1 MVAQLRMPQNFA
13 DQSGTL
19 LDDIKA
25 PSVWRDAAVLPV
37 ISGSF
42 LGDVGVNATPLFRG
56 PLMLS
61 GQVIDAVATQFTST
75 SSLPRNVVI
84 NPRTHVYVVQEP
96 EGMALQRL
104 TFFAFLALPV
114 LPRRLVRRTMHFIIA
129 LQNRLTRS

>member
-1 MVAQLRMPQNFA
+1 MFVVVTAGKVTAGIKEPPVKYHLFRWQLRDDHMVAQLRMPQNFA
-13 DQSGTL
+13 DQSVTL

-61 GQVIDAVATQFTST
+61 EIGRAACRERVCQ
-75 SSLPRNVVI
+75 
-84 NPRTHVYVVQEP
+84 YV
-96 EGMALQRL
+96 
-104 TFFAFLALPV
+104 
-114 LPRRLVRRTMHFIIA
+114 
-129 LQNRLTRS
+129 

>member
-1 MVAQLRMPQNFA
+1 MVLYVYFLMILRPPRSTHVHTLSLHDALPIFRWQLRDDHMVTQLRMPQNFA

-56 PLMLS
+56 TLMLS
-61 GQVIDAVATQFTST
+61 GQVIDAAASKFYKTLHIHS
-75 SSLPRNVVI
+75 N
-84 NPRTHVYVVQEP
+84 
-96 EGMALQRL
+96 
-104 TFFAFLALPV
+104 
-114 LPRRLVRRTMHFIIA
+114 
-129 LQNRLTRS
+129 

>member
-1 MVAQLRMPQNFA
+1 MYVDPRGLHVLTHSVPTRRSSALRWQLREDHRVAQLRMPQNFA

-61 GQVIDAVATQFTST
+61 GQVIDADA
-75 SSLPRNVVI
+75 
-84 NPRTHVYVVQEP
+84 
-96 EGMALQRL
+96 
-104 TFFAFLALPV
+104 
-114 LPRRLVRRTMHFIIA
+114 
-129 LQNRLTRS
+129 

>member
-56 PLMLS
+56 PLMLY
-61 GQVIDAVATQFTST
+61 GQVIDADATQFTRT
-75 SSLPRNVVI
+75 LTFPRNVLTQT
-84 NPRTHVYVVQEP
+84 RTPAPGGEEP
-96 EGMALQRL
+96 AR
-104 TFFAFLALPV
+104 
-114 LPRRLVRRTMHFIIA
+114 
-129 LQNRLTRS
+129 NRKDGR

>member
-61 GQVIDAVATQFTST
+61 GQVIDADATQFTRTLSF
-75 SSLPRNVVI
+75 PRHVVI
-84 NPRTHVYVVQEP
+84 QTRT
-96 EGMALQRL
+96 LDRKS
-104 TFFAFLALPV
+104 
-114 LPRRLVRRTMHFIIA
+114 
-129 LQNRLTRS
+129 TRMNSSH